1 MLGADVPRRGEGA
14 VGSGSPYLVRRH
26 VPLVELD
33 LLDAEHAGPAGLVSE
48 SVRAPLGVLLAEKRS
63 IAPESPGSPSAYT
76 RIGTKRIAVRPFGPL
91 RSATA
96 TDLTRRNRR
105 AIGRVAA
112 HLPDDPAAPLTSAVF
127 PLNPVARAYDR
138 RRPSDYKPFV
148 QLAV

>member
-26 VPLVELD
+26 VSLVELD
-33 LLDAEHAGPAGLVSE
+33 LLDAEHAQ
-48 SVRAPLGVLLAEKRS
+48 
-63 IAPESPGSPSAYT
+63 SPSSTSAYT
-76 RIGTKRIAVRPFGPL
+76 RIGTERSAVRPFGPL
-91 RSATA
+91 RSANA
-96 TDLTRRNRR
+96 TDLTRRSRR

-138 RRPSDYKPFV
+138 RRSSDYEPFG
-148 QLAV
+148 QLVV